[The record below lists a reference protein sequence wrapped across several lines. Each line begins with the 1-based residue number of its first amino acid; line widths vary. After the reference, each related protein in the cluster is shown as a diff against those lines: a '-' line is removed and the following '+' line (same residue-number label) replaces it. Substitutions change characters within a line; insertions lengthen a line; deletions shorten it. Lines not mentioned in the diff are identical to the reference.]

1 MTDASDG
8 KRPPTIPPPRKDRPP
23 LRANIFSAMQK
34 GNTALMPLF
43 PYLHPGAMVPAGAVL
58 RGGPD
63 RSYGHFFHHNTVD
76 EVVVAFAANGSL
88 LQTGQVFVGGR
99 VHGVNS
105 FLKNEKDPASYAVMC
120 ITQRQSEGEAQ
131 KEAVSIQCAKCRT
144 QVFRRDFDATPPA
157 DALEPYHPFPSIV
170 VTLEIVGEYNA
181 DAALRTCASCGH
193 VNEPFP
199 AAAWGWGG
207 YASQSATILD
217 GRRLLAAVAEQA
229 RG

>member
-1 MTDASDG
+1 MTEASSG
-8 KRPPTIPPPRKDRPP
+8 PPLVIPPPRRDRPP
-23 LRANIFSAMQK
+23 LRANIFAAMQK

-58 RGGPD
+58 QGGPN

-105 FLKNEKDPASYAVMC
+105 FLKDEKDPASYAVMC
-120 ITQRQSEGEAQ
+120 ITQRQSEGAPQNEAIS
-131 KEAVSIQCAKCRT
+131 VQCAKCRRE
-144 QVFRRDFDATPPA
+144 VFRRDFEVTPPA
-157 DALEPYHPFPSIV
+157 DALETDYPFPTLV
-170 VTLEIVGEYNA
+170 MTLEVFRDYNA
-181 DAALRTCASCGH
+181 DAMLRTCGGCGH

-199 AAAWGWGG
+199 AAAWGWDV
-207 YASQSATILD
+207 YVSQSEKVID
-217 GRRLLAAVAEQA
+217 GRKSLAAVAERA
-229 RG
+229 HA